1 MSSADSVTLKDA
13 KSTAQ
18 EIIPDSSRCVMEV
31 QTLSGRATA
40 VEFRVRL
47 DSVEV
52 RHHHHCSGVFD
63 RDGLRFWLEDPG
75 KPLIVGEVT
84 FSLDRVVDQDGRVA
98 ISLPDV
104 AVWTLCPSTL
114 LRLQSVV

>member
-1 MSSADSVTLKDA
+1 MSSTDSVTVLDA
-13 KSTAQ
+13 ESTVQ
-18 EIIPDSSRCVMEV
+18 ESIPDSSRYAMEV

-40 VEFRVRL
+40 VEFRIRL

-52 RHHHHCSGVFD
+52 WHHHHCSGVFD

-75 KPLIVGEVT
+75 NPLIVDEVT
-84 FSLDRVVDQDGRVA
+84 FSLDRAVDQDGRVA